1 MTSVARTPKIAQAV
15 MPPSA
20 MTTPA
25 QLERLGEHLRKLRLL
40 KSGERLEALL
50 QHAAAQEQPYA
61 EFLEQVLGEEV
72 AAKTSKNIAMRTAM
86 ARLPF
91 VKPLE
96 TFEFDYQPSIDRKQV
111 QALASCH
118 FIEHGD
124 NVIVL
129 GPPGVGKTHLAVSLG
144 LKAIGNGYRVLFT
157 TAANLI
163 AVLTRAHAEGRLDEK
178 LKVYATPRLL
188 IIDEIGYLPID
199 RLGANLFFQ
208 LISRR
213 YERGPMIL
221 TSNQSFSAWGDVFGD
236 RVIATAILD
245 RLLHHAVTLNI
256 RGNSYRLKDKLKAGL
271 IRTNDNE
278 GSQPGGEI

>member
-1 MTSVARTPKIAQAV
+1 MGRQTLQKWLKFR
-15 MPPSA
+15 SA
-20 MTTPA
+20 PT
-25 QLERLGEHLRKLRLL
+25 
-40 KSGERLEALL
+40 
-50 QHAAAQEQPYA
+50 
-61 EFLEQVLGEEV
+61 
-72 AAKTSKNIAMRTAM
+72 
-86 ARLPF
+86 
-91 VKPLE
+91 LE

-111 QALASCH
+111 QVLASCH

-129 GPPGVGKTHLAVSLG
+129 GPPGVGKTHLAASLG

-163 AVLTRAHAEGRLDEK
+163 AVLTRAHAEGRLEEK